1 MGAIQY
7 KSNLMKFNIKYI
19 NLAAQYKSINNEIK
33 KEINSVFKN
42 SEFILRKHVF
52 NFEKEICKI
61 LGVKY
66 CVSVNSGTDALL
78 FAISQVGLKKND
90 EVITSS
96 HTYVASVSAICHVGA
111 VPVFVDIR
119 DDFNIDPDLI
129 EKKITKKTKAIMVVH
144 LNGRCCDMKPIIKI
158 AKKYNLKI
166 VEDAAQG
173 FGAKYN
179 GKYIGNF
186 GYAAAFSLHPM
197 KNLSVPGDG
206 GFLTTNNKKVYERVL
221 LLRDHGRIK
230 KGNKEIRKC
239 YGFNSRLDNL
249 HASIALVKLKYF
261 FGWISK
267 RRKIAEFYNKEL
279 AGLNRNIVTP
289 KFNKKDKT
297 YEDTFNSYVI
307 IAKKRNALRKHL
319 LKNKI
324 EVFSHI
330 DKGVHLEKNL
340 YPKKIHLPKTEKIE
354 KEILSLPIY
363 PELSKKQQLTICNA
377 IKKFYFK

>member
-1 MGAIQY
+1 MNY
-7 KSNLMKFNIKYI
+7 KIKYI
-19 NLAAQYKSINNEIK
+19 NLAAQYRSLDNEIK
-33 KEINSVFKN
+33 KEINNILKN
-42 SEFILRKHVF
+42 SAFILRKSVF
-52 NFEKEICKI
+52 RFEKKICKI

-78 FAISQVGLKKND
+78 FALSQAGLNKND
-90 EVITSS
+90 EVITPS
-96 HTYVASVSAICHVGA
+96 HTYVASVSAIDHVGA
-111 VPVFVDIR
+111 VPIFVDIG
-119 DDFNIDPDLI
+119 DDFNIDPNLI
-129 EKKITKKTKAIMVVH
+129 EKKITKKTKVILIVH
-144 LNGRCCDMKPIIKI
+144 LNGRSCDMKPIIKI
-158 AKKYNLKI
+158 AKKYKLKI
-166 VEDAAQG
+166 IEDAAQG
-173 FGAKYN
+173 FGAKYD
-179 GKYIGNF
+179 GKFVGNF

-206 GFLTTNNKKVYERVL
+206 GFLTTNSKKVYEKVL

-230 KGNKEIRKC
+230 LKNKEVRKC

-261 FGWISK
+261 FGWMSK
-267 RRKIAEFYNKEL
+267 RRKIAEFYNRQLEEISDH
-279 AGLNRNIVTP
+279 IVTP
-289 KFNKKDKT
+289 KLDKKNKL

-307 IAKKRNALRKHL
+307 RSKKRNALKKYL

-340 YPKKIHLPKTEKIE
+340 YSKKISLPNTEKLE

-363 PELSKKQQLTICNA
+363 PELSKKNQLTICNA
-377 IKKFYFK
+377 IKKFYIE

>member
-1 MGAIQY
+1 
-7 KSNLMKFNIKYI
+7 MKFNIKYI
-19 NLAAQYKSINNEIK
+19 NLAAQHKSIYGKIKNEI
-33 KEINSVFKN
+33 NDVFKN
-42 SEFILRKHVF
+42 SEFILRKNVF
-52 NFEKEICKI
+52 KFEKEISRI
-61 LGVKY
+61 LKVKY

-78 FAISQVGLKKND
+78 FALSQLNLKKKD
-90 EVITSS
+90 EIITPS
-96 HTYVASVSAICHVGA
+96 HTYVASVSAIDHVGA
-111 VPVFVDIR
+111 TPVFVDIA
-119 DDFNIDPDLI
+119 DDFNIDPYLI

-144 LNGRCCDMKPIIKI
+144 LNGRSCHMKPIIKI
-158 AKKYNLKI
+158 ANKYKLKI
-166 VEDAAQG
+166 IEDAAQG

-179 GKYIGNF
+179 GKFVGNF

-206 GFLTTNNKKVYERVL
+206 GFLTTNNKNVYKKVL

-230 KGNKEIRKC
+230 NGTKEIRKC

-249 HASIALVKLKYF
+249 HASIALIKLKYF
-261 FGWISK
+261 FGWMKK
-267 RRKIAEFYNKEL
+267 RRRIAKFYNKEL
-279 AGLNRNIVTP
+279 ASLSKFIDTP
-289 KFNKKDKT
+289 KLEKNNKL

-307 IAKKRNALRKHL
+307 RSKKRNSLKKYL

-340 YPKKIHLPKTEKIE
+340 YFKKIKLPKTEQVE

-377 IKKFYFK
+377 IKSFYKK

>member
-1 MGAIQY
+1 MNY
-7 KSNLMKFNIKYI
+7 KIKYI
-19 NLAAQYKSINNEIK
+19 NLAAQHNSIGNEIK
-33 KEINSVFKN
+33 REIDNVFKK
-42 SEFILRKHVF
+42 SAFILRKNVSR
-52 NFEKEICKI
+52 FEQKICKI

-78 FAISQVGLKKND
+78 FALSQVGLKKGD
-90 EVITSS
+90 EVITPS
-96 HTYVASVSAICHVGA
+96 HTYVASVSAIDHVGA
-111 VPVFVDIR
+111 VPIFVDIG
-119 DDFNIDPDLI
+119 DDFNIDPNLI

-144 LNGRCCDMKPIIKI
+144 LNGRCCDMNPIIKI
-158 AKKYNLKI
+158 AKKYKLKI
-166 VEDAAQG
+166 IEDAAQG
-173 FGAKYN
+173 FGSKYN
-179 GKYIGNF
+179 GKYVGNF

-206 GFLTTNNKKVYERVL
+206 GFLTTNNKKVFEKVL

-230 KGNKEIRKC
+230 VGNKEVRKC

-261 FGWISK
+261 FGWMSK
-267 RRKIAEFYNKEL
+267 RREIAEFYNKEL
-279 AGLNRNIVTP
+279 EVISDYVVTP
-289 KFNKKDKT
+289 KFDKKNKLYK
-297 YEDTFNSYVI
+297 DTFNSYVVRS
-307 IAKKRNALRKHL
+307 KKRNALKKYL

-340 YPKKIHLPKTEKIE
+340 YSKKINLPKTEQLE

-363 PELSKKQQLTICNA
+363 PELSKKQQLSVCNA
-377 IKKFYFK
+377 IKKFYTK

>member
-1 MGAIQY
+1 MNF
-7 KSNLMKFNIKYI
+7 KIKYI
-19 NLAAQYKSINNEIK
+19 NLAAQHNSIGNEIK
-33 KEINSVFKN
+33 REIDNVFKN
-42 SEFILRKHVF
+42 SAFILRKNVSR
-52 NFEKEICKI
+52 FEQKICKI
-61 LGVKY
+61 LRVKY

-78 FAISQVGLKKND
+78 FALSQVGLKKGD
-90 EVITSS
+90 EVITPS
-96 HTYVASVSAICHVGA
+96 HTYVASVSAIDHVGA
-111 VPVFVDIR
+111 VPIFVDIA
-119 DDFNIDPDLI
+119 DDFNIDPNLI

-144 LNGRCCDMKPIIKI
+144 LNGRCCDMNPIIKI
-158 AKKYNLKI
+158 AKKYKLKI
-166 VEDAAQG
+166 IEDAAQG
-173 FGAKYN
+173 FGSKYN
-179 GKYIGNF
+179 GKYVGNF

-206 GFLTTNNKKVYERVL
+206 GFLTTNNKRVFEKVL

-230 KGNKEIRKC
+230 IGNKEIRKC

-261 FGWISK
+261 FGWMSK
-267 RRKIAEFYNKEL
+267 RREIAEFYNKEL
-279 AGLNRNIVTP
+279 EVISDYIVTP
-289 KFNKKDKT
+289 KLDKKDKLH
-297 YEDTFNSYVI
+297 EDTFNSYVI
-307 IAKKRNALRKHL
+307 RSKKRNALKKYL

-340 YPKKIHLPKTEKIE
+340 YSKKINLPKTEQLE

-377 IKKFYFK
+377 IKKFYTK

>member
-1 MGAIQY
+1 MNF
-7 KSNLMKFNIKYI
+7 KIKYI
-19 NLAAQYKSINNEIK
+19 NLAAQHNSIGNEIK
-33 KEINSVFKN
+33 REIDNVFKN
-42 SEFILRKHVF
+42 SAFILRKNVSR
-52 NFEKEICKI
+52 FEQKICKI

-78 FAISQVGLKKND
+78 FALSQVGLKKGD
-90 EVITSS
+90 EVITPS
-96 HTYVASVSAICHVGA
+96 HTYVASVSAIDHVGA
-111 VPVFVDIR
+111 VPIFVDIA
-119 DDFNIDPDLI
+119 DDFNIDPNLI

-144 LNGRCCDMKPIIKI
+144 LNGRCCNMNPIIKI
-158 AKKYNLKI
+158 AKKYKLKI
-166 VEDAAQG
+166 IEDAAQG
-173 FGAKYN
+173 FGSKYN
-179 GKYIGNF
+179 GKYVGNF

-206 GFLTTNNKKVYERVL
+206 GFLTTNNKKVFEKVL

-230 KGNKEIRKC
+230 VGNKEVRKC

-261 FGWISK
+261 FGWMSK
-267 RRKIAEFYNKEL
+267 RREIARFYNKEL
-279 AGLNRNIVTP
+279 GVISDYIVTP
-289 KFNKKDKT
+289 KLDKKDKLH
-297 YEDTFNSYVI
+297 EDTFNSYVI
-307 IAKKRNALRKHL
+307 RSKKRNALKKYL

-340 YPKKIHLPKTEKIE
+340 YSKKINLPKTEQLE

-377 IKKFYFK
+377 IKKFYTK